1 VGGPAVAG
9 GVGARIG
16 SQSDICTGICL

>member
-1 VGGPAVAG
+1 VDGPEVAG

-16 SQSDICTGICL
+16 SQSDIRTGICL